1 MTRHILLITSLM
13 TIGLLSGCNLVY
25 KIDIQQGNV
34 LTQSMVD
41 ELRPGMSKRQVS
53 LVLGTAAI
61 ESPFHQNTWEY
72 VNTYHRRGERIQRKV
87 LTLEFEDNRLIQ
99 IEGDYAPGANNDTD
113 SDDEV
118 AGNSTGS

>member
-1 MTRHILLITSLM
+1 MTRHILLMATLLA
-13 TIGLLSGCNLVY
+13 TGLLSGCNLVY

-72 VNTYHRRGERIQRKV
+72 VTTYYRRGERIQRKV
-87 LTLEFEDNRLIQ
+87 LTLGFEDNRLIQ
-99 IEGDYAPGANNDTD
+99 IEGDYAPGSEAESE
-113 SDDEV
+113 SDDVV
-118 AGNSTGS
+118 AGNSADT